1 MKSQT
6 FDLHRAHSIAEALA
20 FAQEHGDDFV
30 VLAGGQSLVPMLN
43 MRLAGAA
50 TVLDISGLSELR
62 GIDVQPDHIRIG
74 ALTRHVDIERSAEL
88 GQACPLLG
96 DAIRHVAHAAIRNRG
111 TIGGSICLAHPSAEL
126 PGCLLALDAQIVL
139 ASAERGER
147 RVGAEEF
154 FRGVFMTARLA
165 DEVMLR
171 VEIPRRTPAVHWFG
185 EFARRQGDFCVAGL
199 ALHGHLRNGSLADA
213 RAVLIGVEDR
223 PIRLRALEGTL
234 LRFDLA
240 SAQASVSEVI
250 AGLSGVSD
258 DLHQSAAAKRH
269 IATQLVLQGLEAF
282 ARHAGEQQ
290 HA

>member
-1 MKSQT
+1 MKPQT
-6 FDLHRAHSIAEALA
+6 FELHRAHSIAEALA

-43 MRLAGAA
+43 MRLTGAPA
-50 TVLDISGLSELR
+50 VLDISGLAELR
-62 GIDVQPDHIRIG
+62 GIDVRPDYIRIG
-74 ALTRHVDIERSAEL
+74 ALTRHADIERSAEL
-88 GQACPLLG
+88 AQACPLLS
-96 DAIRHVAHAAIRNRG
+96 DAIRHVAHSAIRNRG
-111 TIGGSICLAHPSAEL
+111 TIGGSSCLAHPSAEL

-139 ASAERGER
+139 ASAARGER

-154 FRGVFMTARLA
+154 FRGVFMTARLS

-171 VEIPRRTPAVHWFG
+171 VEIPRRTPTVHWFG

-199 ALHGHLRNGSLADA
+199 ALHGHLRDGSLADA

-223 PIRLRALEGTL
+223 PVRLRPLEGSL
-234 LRFDLA
+234 LRFDRL
-240 SAQASVSEVI
+240 SSLSSVSQVV
-250 AGLSGVSD
+250 AGLTGVSD
-258 DLHQSAAAKRH
+258 DLHHGAAAKRH

-282 ARHAGEQQ
+282 AHRARELQ